1 MNSVALRG
9 VAWSFKAIPRP
20 ANGWP
25 KAFLGCNEDLTV
37 NESVDNLRSADAFA
51 DCVTDFT
58 RETASGPRRDILDKY
73 PTGLDRLVARKSSI
87 YTKVRI
93 FHAEGTLGS
102 SLGPCSGVVDPPS

>member
-25 KAFLGCNEDLTV
+25 KAFLGNEDLTV

-58 RETASGPRRDILDKY
+58 TETASEPRRDILDKY

-87 YTKVRI
+87 Y
-93 FHAEGTLGS
+93 LGS